1 MFFFVILPLHNIL
14 HLFLVFLIVD
24 IEQVNVSWVSLSLLF
39 LSPWSHCLHSPNTE
53 TGQVVFYANQYTGFY
68 IRQTLVVQRTRSNFN
83 SKQYLIVNVFLLL
96 VSYKHFVSK
105 VSMIYLTNVRQNRV
119 TSDESCFTTVTFV
132 GREANISYLCLKP
145 QKHSLSIGLSCPGFS
160 FYEHLIDNLLVRF
173 LLYSNP

>member
-1 MFFFVILPLHNIL
+1 MFLQTYWILLHKPRVFNPIQIGGEAKRLPLP
-14 HLFLVFLIVD
+14 
-24 IEQVNVSWVSLSLLF
+24 VS
-39 LSPWSHCLHSPNTE
+39 P
-53 TGQVVFYANQYTGFY
+53 GFY

-105 VSMIYLTNVRQNRV
+105 VSMIYSTNVRQNRV

-160 FYEHLIDNLLVRF
+160 FYEHVIDNLLVRF